1 MEIILELEDDTEG
14 VEFEPETKEYLKFQI
29 YPIYNAE
36 KDELRDAMVV
46 DIAQNGIFVLDP
58 ANNAITTFNED
69 GYPDWAYYNLK
80 DRLLHKEPE
89 RLDFASVPYD
99 TWYWNDRKPFD
110 LVKLR
115 DGRIAVISRV
125 LENAEYRYDG
135 FIITPSEYL
144 SCTWKADGFAYAN
157 IPTNNDI
164 VEIFVK
170 KSNITYN

>member
-1 MEIILELEDDTEG
+1 MEIENLDH
-14 VEFEPETKEYLKFQI
+14 KEYLKFQI

-58 ANNAITTFNED
+58 TNNSITTFNEE
-69 GYPDWAYYNLK
+69 GYPDWTFNMK
-80 DRLLHKEPE
+80 DRLLHKEPQE
-89 RLDFASVPYD
+89 PEVLDFVAVPYER
-99 TWYWNDRKPFD
+99 WYWNDRKPFD

-144 SCTWKADGFAYAN
+144 SCTWRKDGFAYAN

-164 VEIFVK
+164 VEIFVRRT
-170 KSNITYN
+170 NVTYN

>member
-1 MEIILELEDDTEG
+1 MTELTENIETLETL
-14 VEFEPETKEYLKFQI
+14 ETKEYLKFQI
-29 YPIYNAE
+29 YPIYNYE

-46 DIAQNGIFVLDP
+46 DIAHNGMFVLDP
-58 ANNAITTFNED
+58 ANNVITNYSED
-69 GYPDWAYYNLK
+69 GYPDWTYYNLK

-144 SCTWKADGFAYAN
+144 SCTWRKDGFAYAN

>member
-1 MEIILELEDDTEG
+1 MTELTENI
-14 VEFEPETKEYLKFQI
+14 ETLETKEYLKFQI
-29 YPIYNAE
+29 YPIYNTE

-58 ANNAITTFNED
+58 ANNVITNYSED

-89 RLDFASVPYD
+89 RLDFVSVPYD

-144 SCTWKADGFAYAN
+144 SCTWRKDGFAYAN

>member
-1 MEIILELEDDTEG
+1 MKEITENLA
-14 VEFEPETKEYLKFQI
+14 TKEYLKFQI

-36 KDELRDAMVV
+36 KDEMRDAMVV

-58 ANNAITTFNED
+58 TNNSITTFNEE
-69 GYPDWAYYNLK
+69 GYPDWTFNMK

-89 RLDFASVPYD
+89 VLDFVVVPYER
-99 TWYWNDRKPFD
+99 WYWSDRKPFD

-125 LENAEYRYDG
+125 LENAEYCYDG

-144 SCTWKADGFAYAN
+144 SCTWRKDGFVYAN
-157 IPTNNDI
+157 IATNNDI
-164 VEIFVK
+164 VEIIIR

>member
-1 MEIILELEDDTEG
+1 MTELTENI
-14 VEFEPETKEYLKFQI
+14 ETPETLETKEYLKFQI
-29 YPIYNAE
+29 YPIYNTE

-46 DIAQNGIFVLDP
+46 DIAQNGIFVLDL
-58 ANNAITTFNED
+58 ANNVITNYSED
-69 GYPDWAYYNLK
+69 GYPDWTYYNLK

-89 RLDFASVPYD
+89 RLDFVSVPYD

-144 SCTWKADGFAYAN
+144 SCTWRKDGFAYAN

>member
-1 MEIILELEDDTEG
+1 MTELTKELENLA
-14 VEFEPETKEYLKFQI
+14 TKEYLKFQI
-29 YPIYNAE
+29 YPIYNTE
-36 KDELRDAMVV
+36 KDESRDAMVV
-46 DIAQNGIFVLDP
+46 DIAQNGMFVLDP
-58 ANNAITTFNED
+58 TNNVITNYSED

-89 RLDFASVPYD
+89 RLDFVSVPYD

-144 SCTWKADGFAYAN
+144 SCTWRKDGFAYAN

>member
-1 MEIILELEDDTEG
+1 MREQEHQMTENLENLA
-14 VEFEPETKEYLKFQI
+14 TKEYLKFQI
-29 YPIYNAE
+29 YPIYNYE

-69 GYPDWAYYNLK
+69 GYPDWTFNMQE
-80 DRLLHKEPE
+80 RLLHKEPE
-89 RLDFASVPYD
+89 RLDFVTVPYD

-125 LENAEYRYDG
+125 LENVEYRYDG

-144 SCTWKADGFAYAN
+144 SCTWRKDGFAYAN

-170 KSNITYN
+170 KSDITYN

>member
-1 MEIILELEDDTEG
+1 MTELTENIETLETHETL
-14 VEFEPETKEYLKFQI
+14 ETKEYLKFQI
-29 YPIYNAE
+29 YPIYNTE

-46 DIAQNGIFVLDP
+46 DIAQNGMFVLDP
-58 ANNAITTFNED
+58 ANNVITNYSED
-69 GYPDWAYYNLK
+69 GYPDWTYYNLK

-89 RLDFASVPYD
+89 RLDFVSVPYD

-144 SCTWKADGFAYAN
+144 SCTWRKDGFAYAN

>member
-1 MEIILELEDDTEG
+1 MTELTENIETLETHETL
-14 VEFEPETKEYLKFQI
+14 ETKEYLKFQI
-29 YPIYNAE
+29 YPIYNTE

-46 DIAQNGIFVLDP
+46 DITQNGMFVLDP
-58 ANNAITTFNED
+58 ANNVITNYSED
-69 GYPDWAYYNLK
+69 GYPDWTYYNLK

-144 SCTWKADGFAYAN
+144 SCTWRKDGFAYAN

>member
-1 MEIILELEDDTEG
+1 MTELTENL
-14 VEFEPETKEYLKFQI
+14 ETKEYLKFQI

-36 KDELRDAMVV
+36 KDEMRDAMVV

-58 ANNAITTFNED
+58 TNNSITTFNEE
-69 GYPDWAYYNLK
+69 GYPDWTFNMK

-89 RLDFASVPYD
+89 VLDFVEVPYER
-99 TWYWNDRKPFD
+99 WYWSDRKPFD

-115 DGRIAVISRV
+115 DGRIAVISRI

-144 SCTWKADGFAYAN
+144 SCTWRKDGFVYAN

-164 VEIFVK
+164 VEILVRRT
-170 KSNITYN
+170 NITYN

>member
-1 MEIILELEDDTEG
+1 MTELTENI
-14 VEFEPETKEYLKFQI
+14 EPEIKEYLKFQI
-29 YPIYNAE
+29 YPIYNTE

-58 ANNAITTFNED
+58 ANNVITNYSED

-144 SCTWKADGFAYAN
+144 SCTWRKDGFAYAN

>member
-1 MEIILELEDDTEG
+1 MTELTENI
-14 VEFEPETKEYLKFQI
+14 ETHETKEYLKFQI
-29 YPIYNAE
+29 YPIYNTE

-58 ANNAITTFNED
+58 ANNVITNYSED
-69 GYPDWAYYNLK
+69 GYPDWTYYNLK

-89 RLDFASVPYD
+89 RLDFVSVPYD

-144 SCTWKADGFAYAN
+144 SCTWRKDGFAYAN

>member
-1 MEIILELEDDTEG
+1 MTELTENI
-14 VEFEPETKEYLKFQI
+14 ETHETKEYLKFQI
-29 YPIYNAE
+29 YPIYNTE

-46 DIAQNGIFVLDP
+46 DIAQNGMFVLDP
-58 ANNAITTFNED
+58 ANNAITNYSED
-69 GYPDWAYYNLK
+69 GYPDWTYYNLK

-89 RLDFASVPYD
+89 RLDFVAVPYD

-144 SCTWKADGFAYAN
+144 YCTWRKDGFTYAN
-157 IPTNNDI
+157 IPNNNDI

>member
-1 MEIILELEDDTEG
+1 MTELTENI
-14 VEFEPETKEYLKFQI
+14 ETLETKEYLKFQI
-29 YPIYNAE
+29 CPIYNYE

-69 GYPDWAYYNLK
+69 GYPDWTFNMQDRLFHK
-80 DRLLHKEPE
+80 EPERLLHKEPE
-89 RLDFASVPYD
+89 RLDFVSVPYD

-144 SCTWKADGFAYAN
+144 SCTWRKDGFAYAN

>member
-1 MEIILELEDDTEG
+1 MTELTENI
-14 VEFEPETKEYLKFQI
+14 ETHETKEYLKFQI
-29 YPIYNAE
+29 YPIYNTE

-46 DIAQNGIFVLDP
+46 DIAQNGMFVLDP
-58 ANNAITTFNED
+58 ANNVITNYSED
-69 GYPDWAYYNLK
+69 GYPDWTYYNLK

-89 RLDFASVPYD
+89 RLDFVTVPYD

-144 SCTWKADGFAYAN
+144 SCTWRKDGFAYAN

>member
-1 MEIILELEDDTEG
+1 MTELTENIETLETL
-14 VEFEPETKEYLKFQI
+14 ETKEYLKFQI

-58 ANNAITTFNED
+58 ANNVITNYSED
-69 GYPDWAYYNLK
+69 GYPDWTYYNLK

-89 RLDFASVPYD
+89 RLDFVSVPYD

-144 SCTWKADGFAYAN
+144 SCTWRKDGFAYAN

>member
-1 MEIILELEDDTEG
+1 MTETLENL
-14 VEFEPETKEYLKFQI
+14 ETKEYLKFQI

-36 KDELRDAMVV
+36 KDEMRDAMVV

-58 ANNAITTFNED
+58 TNNSITTFNEE
-69 GYPDWAYYNLK
+69 GYPDWTFNMN

-89 RLDFASVPYD
+89 VLDFVAAPYER
-99 TWYWNDRKPFD
+99 WYWNYLKPFD

-125 LENAEYRYDG
+125 LENAEYCYDG

-144 SCTWKADGFAYAN
+144 SCTWRKDGFVYAN

-164 VEIFVK
+164 VEIIIR

>member
-1 MEIILELEDDTEG
+1 MTELTENI
-14 VEFEPETKEYLKFQI
+14 ETHETLETKEYLKFQI
-29 YPIYNAE
+29 YPIYNTE

-46 DIAQNGIFVLDP
+46 DIAQNGISVLDP

-89 RLDFASVPYD
+89 RLDFVSVPYN

-144 SCTWKADGFAYAN
+144 SCTWRKDGFAYAN

>member
-1 MEIILELEDDTEG
+1 MTELTENI
-14 VEFEPETKEYLKFQI
+14 ETHETHETLETKEYLKFQI
-29 YPIYNAE
+29 YPIYNTE

-46 DIAQNGIFVLDP
+46 DIAQNGMFVLDP
-58 ANNAITTFNED
+58 ANNVITNYSED

-89 RLDFASVPYD
+89 RLDFVSVPYD

-144 SCTWKADGFAYAN
+144 SCTWRKDGFAYAN

>member
-1 MEIILELEDDTEG
+1 MTELTENI
-14 VEFEPETKEYLKFQI
+14 ETHETLETKEYLKFQI

-58 ANNAITTFNED
+58 ANNVITNYSED
-69 GYPDWAYYNLK
+69 GYPDWTYYNLK

-89 RLDFASVPYD
+89 RLDFVSVPYD

-144 SCTWKADGFAYAN
+144 SCTWRKDGFAYAN

>member
-1 MEIILELEDDTEG
+1 MTELTESIETHETLETLETNED
-14 VEFEPETKEYLKFQI
+14 LKFQI
-29 YPIYNAE
+29 YPIYNTE

-58 ANNAITTFNED
+58 ANNVITNYSED

-89 RLDFASVPYD
+89 RLDFVSVPYD

-144 SCTWKADGFAYAN
+144 SCTWRKDGFAYAN

>member
-1 MEIILELEDDTEG
+1 MTELTENI
-14 VEFEPETKEYLKFQI
+14 ETLETKEYLKFQI
-29 YPIYNAE
+29 YPIYNTE

-58 ANNAITTFNED
+58 ANNVITNYSED

-89 RLDFASVPYD
+89 RLDFVSVPYD

-135 FIITPSEYL
+135 FIITPSVYL
-144 SCTWKADGFAYAN
+144 SCTWRKDGFAYAN

>member
-1 MEIILELEDDTEG
+1 MTELTENIETLETLETL
-14 VEFEPETKEYLKFQI
+14 ETKEYLKFQI
-29 YPIYNAE
+29 YPIYNTE

-58 ANNAITTFNED
+58 ANNVITNYSED
-69 GYPDWAYYNLK
+69 GYPDWTYYNLK

-89 RLDFASVPYD
+89 RLDFVSAPYD

-144 SCTWKADGFAYAN
+144 SCTWRKDGFAYAN
-157 IPTNNDI
+157 IPTSNDI

>member
-1 MEIILELEDDTEG
+1 MTELTENI
-14 VEFEPETKEYLKFQI
+14 ETHETHETLETKEYIKFQI
-29 YPIYNAE
+29 YPIYNTE

-46 DIAQNGIFVLDP
+46 DIAQNGMFVLDP
-58 ANNAITTFNED
+58 ANNVITNYSED
-69 GYPDWAYYNLK
+69 GYPDWTYYNLK

-89 RLDFASVPYD
+89 RLDFVSVPYD

-144 SCTWKADGFAYAN
+144 SCTWRKDGFAYAN

>member
-1 MEIILELEDDTEG
+1 MTELTENI
-14 VEFEPETKEYLKFQI
+14 ETHETHETLETKEYIKFQI
-29 YPIYNAE
+29 YPIYNTE

-46 DIAQNGIFVLDP
+46 DIAQNGMFVLDP
-58 ANNAITTFNED
+58 ANNVITNYSED

-89 RLDFASVPYD
+89 RLDFVSVPYD

-144 SCTWKADGFAYAN
+144 SCTWRKDGFAYAN

>member
-1 MEIILELEDDTEG
+1 MTELTENIETHETLETL
-14 VEFEPETKEYLKFQI
+14 ETKEYLKFQI

-46 DIAQNGIFVLDP
+46 DIAQNGMFVLDP
-58 ANNAITTFNED
+58 ANNVITNYSED
-69 GYPDWAYYNLK
+69 GYPDWTYYNLK

-144 SCTWKADGFAYAN
+144 SCTWRKDGFAYAN

>member
-1 MEIILELEDDTEG
+1 MTELTENI
-14 VEFEPETKEYLKFQI
+14 ETHETHETLETKEYIKFLI
-29 YPIYNAE
+29 YPIYNTE

-58 ANNAITTFNED
+58 ANNVITNYSED
-69 GYPDWAYYNLK
+69 GYPDWTYYNLK

-89 RLDFASVPYD
+89 TLEFQSIPYD
-99 TWYWNDRKPFD
+99 RWYWNDRKPFD

-144 SCTWKADGFAYAN
+144 SCTWRKDGFAYAN

-170 KSNITYN
+170 KSDITYN

>member
-1 MEIILELEDDTEG
+1 MTETLENL
-14 VEFEPETKEYLKFQI
+14 ETKEYLKFQI

-36 KDELRDAMVV
+36 KDEMRDAMVV

-58 ANNAITTFNED
+58 TNNSITTFNEE
-69 GYPDWAYYNLK
+69 GYPDWTFNMK

-89 RLDFASVPYD
+89 VLDFVEVPYER
-99 TWYWNDRKPFD
+99 WYWGDRKPFD

-115 DGRIAVISRV
+115 DGHIAVISRV
-125 LENAEYRYDG
+125 LENAEYCYDG

-144 SCTWKADGFAYAN
+144 SCTWRKDGFVYAN

-164 VEIFVK
+164 VEILVRRT
-170 KSNITYN
+170 NITYN

>member
-1 MEIILELEDDTEG
+1 MTELTENI
-14 VEFEPETKEYLKFQI
+14 ETHETHKTLETKEYLKFQI
-29 YPIYNAE
+29 YPIYNTE

-46 DIAQNGIFVLDP
+46 DIAQNGMFVLDP
-58 ANNAITTFNED
+58 ANNVITNYSED
-69 GYPDWAYYNLK
+69 GYPDWTYYNLK

-89 RLDFASVPYD
+89 RLDFVSVPYD

-144 SCTWKADGFAYAN
+144 SCTWRKDGFAYAN